1 MTNAEP
7 GLKRFRQIMT
17 LHAWVRVILQRHLQR
32 KGEWLNIDYLWV
44 SDTVRGTGVGSQLI
58 KTAEEEA
65 RRKGCTHALVDTVSF
80 QILLRAVDYAD
91 FNVFG
96 IAATLIA
103 SCQQQTRENQSTQS
117 KFHKTY
123 PFDERFSDI

>member
-1 MTNAEP
+1 MLEDVSIQFSPLVASLGSSEP
-7 GLKRFRQIMT
+7 
-17 LHAWVRVILQRHLQR
+17 
-32 KGEWLNIDYLWV
+32 LNPTSSTSRPYFSLPLFGDF
-44 SDTVRGTGVGSQLI
+44 S
-58 KTAEEEA
+58 
-65 RRKGCTHALVDTVSF
+65 H
-80 QILLRAVDYAD
+80 ILLRAVDYAD

-123 PFDERFSDI
+123 PFDERFSDYIDNEAVK